1 MWCFVNGELLSEKA
15 QVPPEKIY
23 SPFLLTPLLKIQKVQ
38 VPPFLPTLKIFQPL
52 HCRKGG
58 RTLSD
63 IVGHIWLS
71 KISLI
76 NISIVDVWTFKAWQ
90 WNESTMKVIYWSRDH
105 YFYFAIFTSL
115 WCHFEVLTPF
125 WKLKFNFFNSSQLNE
140 KFKQNWSW
148 CFFYCISTH

>member
-1 MWCFVNGELLSEKA
+1 MFCQRRITFRKGSGPSWKNILPLFTHS
-15 QVPPEKIY
+15 PPKN
-23 SPFLLTPLLKIQKVQ
+23 SKSAS
-38 VPPFLPTLKIFQPL
+38 PPFLPTLKIFQPL

-90 WNESTMKVIYWSRDH
+90 WNESTMKVIYWSTDH
-105 YFYFAIFTSL
+105 YFYFTVLTSL